1 MTRRSFIPRADY
13 NAGLRLDPIDPD
25 EALPTSQEELTLQ
38 KRYCAH
44 GVTILVRHSG
54 HSWLVAM
61 IRSEQSTAS
70 AHALPRYPVELTG
83 THGQMAVKSAAAA
96 ENR

>member
-38 KRYCAH
+38 KIYCAH